1 LCVDD
6 GSGAEGVSV
15 VDRQGIALVG
25 VDHVLDAIR
34 ADSVRVNLVGIDDID
49 NVELTL
55 SSGGIEF
62 LAIGA
67 PNVEERVEARSVD
80 PHLGAIL
87 DRQTIRHVTP
97 VVSCAEV
104 GVSRMVGSE
113 GSVLGGLVVGGLGLD
128 ASHEN
133 VVGSVE
139 VVLVQ
144 DGMLHSGSVEPYGTL
159 GLAEETAGVIYVDL
173 GALVNVVIGCPSP
186 HVFGIQIA
194 THGDVEQRPRAIALG
209 SGGIGSIVGRAVVGL
224 DVGSDRSSNSVMH
237 VPNSIGSWGIGG
249 VM

>member
-80 PHLGAIL
+80 PHLGA
-87 DRQTIRHVTP
+87 
-97 VVSCAEV
+97 
-104 GVSRMVGSE
+104 
-113 GSVLGGLVVGGLGLD
+113 VL
-128 ASHEN
+128 N
-133 VVGSVE
+133 
-139 VVLVQ
+139 
-144 DGMLHSGSVEPYGTL
+144 
-159 GLAEETAGVIYVDL
+159 
-173 GALVNVVIGCPSP
+173 
-186 HVFGIQIA
+186 
-194 THGDVEQRPRAIALG
+194 R
-209 SGGIGSIVGRAVVGL
+209 
-224 DVGSDRSSNSVMH
+224 
-237 VPNSIGSWGIGG
+237 
-249 VM
+249 